1 MISTQNLPRLPK
13 DNFNLRGQTFFFPY
27 RKRCD
32 AKFLFLLL
40 IQSFLSFFQ
49 RVTSLPA
56 SQQQLFKYVASL
68 GFQDIPDYDKC
79 RAFFKDEMK
88 QSGGRIDLNLSGGA
102 AAIKSPVKS
111 AAKKSPVKSA
121 PAAKLSPI
129 KKAAAGLTSRD
140 LNGARQ
146 ASPSP
151 LRAVRKRKPA
161 PAAAYSVRHV
171 ASERDF
177 VEKTCFCM
185 RCAEMESLGF

>member
-1 MISTQNLPRLPK
+1 
-13 DNFNLRGQTFFFPY
+13 
-27 RKRCD
+27 
-32 AKFLFLLL
+32 LLYPEFSL
-40 IQSFLSFFQ
+40 FQ
-49 RVTSLPA
+49 RVSSLPT

-88 QSGGRIDLNLSGGA
+88 QSGGRIDLNLSGA
-102 AAIKSPVKS
+102 AAAMKSPVKS

-121 PAAKLSPI
+121 PGAKLSPV

-140 LNGARQ
+140 FNGARQ

-161 PAAAYSVRHV
+161 AAAAYSVRHV
-171 ASERDF
+171 PVAPERDF
-177 VEKTCFCM
+177 VAKRVFVLGVWQM
-185 RCAEMESLGF
+185 KSLGF

>member
-1 MISTQNLPRLPK
+1 LLNPK
-13 DNFNLRGQTFFFPY
+13 F
-27 RKRCD
+27 
-32 AKFLFLLL
+32 
-40 IQSFLSFFQ
+40 SFFQ

-88 QSGGRIDLNLSGGA
+88 QSGGRIDLNLSSGA
-102 AAIKSPVKS
+102 AAAMKSPVKS

-121 PAAKLSPI
+121 AAAAKLSPV
-129 KKAAAGLTSRD
+129 KKAAGGLTSRD

-151 LRAVRKRKPA
+151 LRAVRKRKPVA
-161 PAAAYSVRHV
+161 AAAYSVRHV
-171 ASERDF
+171 RY
-177 VEKTCFCM
+177 
-185 RCAEMESLGF
+185 R

>member
-1 MISTQNLPRLPK
+1 MR
-13 DNFNLRGQTFFFPY
+13 NFHS
-27 RKRCD
+27 C
-32 AKFLFLLL
+32 L
-40 IQSFLSFFQ
+40 IQSSFSFFQ

-88 QSGGRIDLNLSGGA
+88 QSGGRIDLNLSSGA
-102 AAIKSPVKS
+102 AMKSPVKS

-121 PAAKLSPI
+121 AAAAKLSPV

-161 PAAAYSVRHV
+161 AAAAYSVRHV
-171 ASERDF
+171 R
-177 VEKTCFCM
+177 
-185 RCAEMESLGF
+185 

>member
-1 MISTQNLPRLPK
+1 MR
-13 DNFNLRGQTFFFPY
+13 NFHS
-27 RKRCD
+27 C
-32 AKFLFLLL
+32 L

-49 RVTSLPA
+49 RVTTLPA

-88 QSGGRIDLNLSGGA
+88 QSGGRIDLNLSSSGA
-102 AAIKSPVKS
+102 AAMKSPVKS

-121 PAAKLSPI
+121 PAPAKLSPV
-129 KKAAAGLTSRD
+129 KNAKAAGGLTSRD

-161 PAAAYSVRHV
+161 AAAAYSVRHV
-171 ASERDF
+171 R
-177 VEKTCFCM
+177 
-185 RCAEMESLGF
+185 

>member
-1 MISTQNLPRLPK
+1 M
-13 DNFNLRGQTFFFPY
+13 
-27 RKRCD
+27 
-32 AKFLFLLL
+32 
-40 IQSFLSFFQ
+40 
-49 RVTSLPA
+49 

-79 RAFFKDEMK
+79 RSFFKDEMK
-88 QSGGRIDLNLSGGA
+88 QSGGRIDLNLSSGA
-102 AAIKSPVKS
+102 AAMKSPVKS

-121 PAAKLSPI
+121 PAAAKLSPV

-140 LNGARQ
+140 LNGAGQ

-161 PAAAYSVRHV
+161 AAAAYNVRHV

-177 VEKTCFCM
+177 VAKACSCL
-185 RCAEMESLGF
+185 RCAPNGKSGLLASVF

>member
-1 MISTQNLPRLPK
+1 MSWIRN
-13 DNFNLRGQTFFFPY
+13 NV
-27 RKRCD
+27 
-32 AKFLFLLL
+32 FLLDPE
-40 IQSFLSFFQ
+40 LSFFQ

-102 AAIKSPVKS
+102 AAALKSPVKS
-111 AAKKSPVKSA
+111 AAKKSPVMSA
-121 PAAKLSPI
+121 PAAKLSPV
-129 KKAAAGLTSRD
+129 KKAAGGLTSRD

-151 LRAVRKRKPA
+151 LRAVRKRKPV
-161 PAAAYSVRHV
+161 AAAYSVRHV
-171 ASERDF
+171 PVAPERDF
-177 VEKTCFCM
+177 VAKRVFV
-185 RCAEMESLGF
+185 

>member
-1 MISTQNLPRLPK
+1 MQN
-13 DNFNLRGQTFFFPY
+13 FV
-27 RKRCD
+27 
-32 AKFLFLLL
+32 FLLDPEFSL
-40 IQSFLSFFQ
+40 FQ

-88 QSGGRIDLNLSGGA
+88 QSGGRIDLSSGA
-102 AAIKSPVKS
+102 AAATKSPVKS

-121 PAAKLSPI
+121 PAAKLSPV
-129 KKAAAGLTSRD
+129 KKAAAGGLTSRD

-161 PAAAYSVRHV
+161 AAAAYSVRHV
-171 ASERDF
+171 PVR
-177 VEKTCFCM
+177 
-185 RCAEMESLGF
+185 